1 MRFDLVDLRLFLHVV
16 EAGSITRGA
25 ALAHLALPSASAR
38 LRGMEEL
45 CGVALLERGRRGVRP
60 TAAGEAVARHA
71 SLVLTQME
79 RLQGELREHLEGLRG
94 QVRLLANT
102 AAAREFLPQPLGTW
116 LVRHPRV
123 NIELKERR
131 SSEIVKALAGGGA
144 EIGIVS
150 DAVDHGELDTRPF
163 ALDRLVLVAPRDSRW
178 SRARRV
184 AFETLLAEGFVGLEP
199 ASALQAYLEDQA
211 GQAGATLAYRVRMQG
226 VEGVCRLAGLGVGL
240 GIVPEAAAR
249 RCRRAAGIALIRLSD
264 PWATRRL
271 LLCSR
276 PPAELPRAARD
287 LLTHLS
293 EASAGA

>member
-1 MRFDLVDLRLFLHVV
+1 MRFDLIDLRLFLHVV
-16 EAGSITRGA
+16 EAGSITHGA

-60 TAAGEAVARHA
+60 TAAGEALARHA
-71 SLVLTQME
+71 RLVLAQME

-102 AAAREFLPQPLGTW
+102 AAVTEFLPQPLGAW
-116 LVRHPRV
+116 LARHPRV
-123 NIELKERR
+123 SVELQERR
-131 SSEIVKALAGGGA
+131 SSEIVKAIAGGSA

-150 DAVDHGELDTRPF
+150 DAVAHGELQVAPF

-184 AFETLLAEGFVGLEP
+184 AFEEILGEDYVGLDP
-199 ASALQAYLEDQA
+199 GSALQAYLEDQA
-211 GQAGATLAYRVRMQG
+211 GQAGATLAYRVRMRG
-226 VEGVCRLAGLGVGL
+226 VDGVCRLAGLGVGL

-249 RCRRAAGIALIRLSD
+249 RCRRAAGIALVRLSD

-271 LLCSR
+271 LLCTR

-287 LLTHLS
+287 LLAQLS
-293 EASAGA
+293 GASTGA